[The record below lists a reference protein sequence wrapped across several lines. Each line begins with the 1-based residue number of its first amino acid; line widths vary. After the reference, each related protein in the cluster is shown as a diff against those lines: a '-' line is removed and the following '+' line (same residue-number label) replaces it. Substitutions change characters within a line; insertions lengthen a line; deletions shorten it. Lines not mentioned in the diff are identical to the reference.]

1 MTDNNERSLSEIKE
15 DVQLQQFSAQEEEVY
30 ALPESPKNRSMLW
43 SILALASGILSILV
57 AQVWVLSIILAIISI
72 GLSVFA
78 RLRLGFFDKIAIFG
92 LITAIVGTVFGVF
105 SAIVQISGVFGAL

>member
-15 DVQLQQFSAQEEEVY
+15 DAQLQQLSAQEDEVY
-30 ALPESPKNRSMLW
+30 ALPESPKSRSMLW
-43 SILALASGILSILV
+43 SILSLVSGVLSILV
-57 AQVWVLSIILAIISI
+57 AQVWVLSIILALASI
-72 GLSVFA
+72 GLAVYA
-78 RLRLGFFDKIAIFG
+78 RHRLGFFDKISIFG